1 MGKAPLKNQQRE
13 VHVAEDGARGLG
25 LCKETLQAS
34 ERSKILLATKQLCGG
49 DPEVGSAMLYPKCQF
64 TVDSGP

>member
-1 MGKAPLKNQQRE
+1 M
-13 VHVAEDGARGLG
+13 AEDGARGLG